1 MSMIEITQT
10 MILAGIGFE
19 ARRLAAAVDSCATS
33 GYAPHPDD
41 IKLVIERMTQLNS
54 VLTSMVSSPPASE
67 FNVGG
72 SMHCELN

>member
-1 MSMIEITQT
+1 MSTIEITQT

-41 IKLVIERMTQLNS
+41 IKSVLERMTQLNS
-54 VLTSMVSSPPASE
+54 VLSSMVSSPPSSE
-67 FNVGG
+67 FTGG
-72 SMHCELN
+72 VTMHCELN